1 MKRHQLFLL
10 FVLLTFTKP
19 SLSKT
24 VDIDVLVEDGYF
36 PIIINAQKKQGFA
49 PEFIKILNG
58 AQQEFNFVLNSLP
71 VKRLALSVEKNNFDV
86 LFLMALQW
94 IPLSAQENIEKTEF
108 YTITKN
114 ELYTLKENT
123 NEQAYFDDIT
133 SLTKVGV
140 LGYSYQFAGFN
151 TDAEFL
157 SEEHQVS
164 LTIDEF
170 NVVKML
176 LLKRAEVG
184 VLNNIA
190 YQYFKNQ
197 NTFNMDLLYKSNV
210 PDAVY
215 KTHFLVN
222 SKSNKITSNKMD
234 EILSLP
240 TAQIQ
245 LQKLLDKYGVS
256 SNYTSP

>member
-1 MKRHQLFLL
+1 M
-10 FVLLTFTKP
+10 
-19 SLSKT
+19 
-24 VDIDVLVEDGYF
+24 
-36 PIIINAQKKQGFA
+36 
-49 PEFIKILNG
+49 
-58 AQQEFNFVLNSLP
+58 
-71 VKRLALSVEKNNFDV
+71 
-86 LFLMALQW
+86 
-94 IPLSAQENIEKTEF
+94 
-108 YTITKN
+108 
-114 ELYTLKENT
+114 
-123 NEQAYFDDIT
+123 
-133 SLTKVGV
+133 
-140 LGYSYQFAGFN
+140 
-151 TDAEFL
+151 
-157 SEEHQVS
+157 
-164 LTIDEF
+164 
-170 NVVKML
+170 VKML

-222 SKSNKITSNKMD
+222 SKSNKITSHKMD

>member
-1 MKRHQLFLL
+1 M
-10 FVLLTFTKP
+10 
-19 SLSKT
+19 
-24 VDIDVLVEDGYF
+24 
-36 PIIINAQKKQGFA
+36 
-49 PEFIKILNG
+49 
-58 AQQEFNFVLNSLP
+58 
-71 VKRLALSVEKNNFDV
+71 
-86 LFLMALQW
+86 
-94 IPLSAQENIEKTEF
+94 
-108 YTITKN
+108 
-114 ELYTLKENT
+114 
-123 NEQAYFDDIT
+123 
-133 SLTKVGV
+133 
-140 LGYSYQFAGFN
+140 GYSYQFAGFN

-190 YQYFKNQ
+190 YQYFKNK

-245 LQKLLDKYGVS
+245 LKKLLDKYGVS
-256 SNYTSP
+256 SNYTSPQLHFKGF